1 MCSTSETPTTD
12 CPPPIPLEGAR
23 NILRDLVPRG
33 RKDLFLPQIAQLALE
48 GYTNRAI
55 SRKTGVPRR
64 TVDRW
69 LQEQRQEWT
78 AKASEGPAEI
88 FSVAVARL
96 ESAYREAMEAW
107 RRSLAD
113 KQVRLEEVTPAAG
126 DPGEAKT
133 KTSIRTESQS
143 GQAALLG
150 KAVQAAMAICEF
162 KGKHLD
168 AQRQLRYQDPHR
180 DVIELA
186 ENQEN
191 LSSEE
196 LGNLKALLQA
206 ANPPARIL
214 IEEEILARVDQSDV
228 GDA

>member
-1 MCSTSETPTTD
+1 MTE
-12 CPPPIPLEGAR
+12 CPEPIPPQAPR
-23 NILRDLVPRG
+23 NILRDLVPKG
-33 RKDLFLPQIAQLALE
+33 RKDRFLPEIAQLALE

-69 LQEQRQEWT
+69 LQEQRQEWI
-78 AKASEGPAEI
+78 AKASESSADV
-88 FSVAVARL
+88 FSVTVARL
-96 ESAYREAMEAW
+96 ESAYREAMDAW

-113 KQVRLEEVTPAAG
+113 KQVRLEEVAPAAG
-126 DPGEAKT
+126 DQGEAKT

-168 AQRQLRYQDPHR
+168 AQRELRYQDPQR
-180 DVIELA
+180 DVIDLA
-186 ENQEN
+186 ENLEN
-191 LSSEE
+191 LSNEE
-196 LGNLKALLQA
+196 LDNLKALLQA
-206 ANPPARIL
+206 ANAPARML
-214 IEEEILARVDQSDV
+214 IEEEVLARDDRSDH
-228 GDA
+228 DAA